1 MRAYGSACFARIS
14 AGAVRI
20 NAGAARISAGAARI
34 NAGAAARISA
44 RAARINA
51 GIPSGPEVEVMQT
64 SSDLGSSGSRELF
77 PPDLSM
83 YNSELTLDPEINTE
97 NPSLTSD
104 FK

>member
-1 MRAYGSACFARIS
+1 MYIALTFTLGI
-14 AGAVRI
+14 GAHVHV
-20 NAGAARISAGAARI
+20 GQTLTLTQELQSHSGMVYLP
-34 NAGAAARISA
+34 
-44 RAARINA
+44 
-51 GIPSGPEVEVMQT
+51 IPSGPEVEVMQT

-77 PPDLSM
+77 PSDLSM